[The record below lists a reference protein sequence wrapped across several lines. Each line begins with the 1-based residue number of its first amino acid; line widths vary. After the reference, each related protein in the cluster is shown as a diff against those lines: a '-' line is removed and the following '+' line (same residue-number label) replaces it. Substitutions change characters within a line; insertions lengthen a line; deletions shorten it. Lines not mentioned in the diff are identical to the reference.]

1 MDREIVVEKQVEKL
15 VVDERIKLVPE
26 YREVNVESTKIKQVE
41 VIKDVVVNVGGS
53 SNADG
58 GCVS

>member
-26 YREVNVESTKIKQVE
+26 YKEVNVESTKIKQVE
-41 VIKDVVVNVGGS
+41 VI
-53 SNADG
+53 
-58 GCVS
+58 